1 MIKTKNILTSLALV
15 SVLSACGQSSELNSP
30 EIKVSQAA
38 NKNKTVEV
46 DRSTT
51 PNVVIFYIDDLGYG
65 DLSSYGATGVKTPE
79 IDRIA
84 NKGIRFTDGHSSAA
98 TCTPSRYSLLTGEHG
113 FRNKAKILKGDA
125 PALIQ
130 PGKATL
136 ASMFKKAGYTTGVV
150 GKWHLGLGNGNL
162 DWNSDIKPGP
172 LEIGFDYSF
181 LLPATGDRVPTVY
194 VENHNI
200 VNLDK
205 NDPITVSYKGK
216 IGNMPTGYEN
226 PELLRF
232 VADKQHNETI
242 VNGVSR
248 IGHMSGGTSAHWVD
262 EDFATVFT
270 DKAIDFIRESKDEPF
285 FLFKS
290 YHDIHVPR
298 LPNDRFKD
306 KSTMGVRGQAIAQM
320 DWMTG
325 RVIKEIEKLGLAEN
339 TLIIFTSDNGPVL
352 LDGYF
357 DSAIKLIGDHK
368 PSGPYSGGKYSRLEA
383 GTRVPTIA
391 YWPGKIEPQVNDAL
405 VSQMDIYKSLAKLI
419 GVDVAPNEAV
429 DSLDQLSVW
438 LGETDQGRVDLLEE
452 SLGNV
457 ALRHNN
463 YKFIG
468 KSKKKPSF
476 IEYKK
481 IRGGYEFVDQLYDL
495 AKDPGEMNNI
505 AKQNPDKVKELRA
518 RLTQIVNGKY

>member
-1 MIKTKNILTSLALV
+1 MIKSGKFLTSIITTALLAG
-15 SVLSACGQSSELNSP
+15 CGQQAAENTTVEQKNVEQNSVA
-30 EIKVSQAA
+30 KVSQE
-38 NKNKTVEV
+38 TVKK
-46 DRSTT
+46 

-84 NKGIRFTDGHSSAA
+84 NNGIRFTDGHSSAA

-150 GKWHLGLGNGNL
+150 GKWHLGLGNGNV
-162 DWNSDIKPGP
+162 DWNADIKPGP

-216 IGNMPTGYEN
+216 VGDMPTGYEN

-248 IGHMSGGTSAHWVD
+248 IGHMSGGKSAHWVD

-270 DKAIDFIRESKDEPF
+270 DKAIEFMRASKDKPF

-298 LPNDRFKD
+298 LPHDRFKD
-306 KSTMGVRGQAIAQM
+306 KSTMGVRGEAIAQM

-325 RVIKEIEKLGLAEN
+325 RVIKEIEKLGLADN

-352 LDGYF
+352 FDGYF
-357 DSAIKLIGDHK
+357 DSAIELLGDHK
-368 PSGPYSGGKYSRLEA
+368 PAGPFSGGKYSRLEA

-391 YWPGKIEPQVNDAL
+391 YWPGTIKPQVNDAL
-405 VSQMDIYKSLAKLI
+405 VSQMDIYASLAKLV
-419 GVDVAPNEAV
+419 GVDVAEGEAP

-438 LGETDQGRVDLLEE
+438 MGESDQGRVDLIEE
-452 SLGNV
+452 SLGNK

-463 YKFIG
+463 YKFIP
-468 KSKKKPSF
+468 KSSQIPNF
-476 IEYKK
+476 IDGKK
-481 IRGGYEFVDQLYDL
+481 IRGGYQKFDQLYDL
-495 AKDPGEMNNI
+495 STDVGEHNNI
-505 AKQNPDKVKELRA
+505 AKQNPALVKQFKA
-518 RLTQIVNGKY
+518 RLDEIVKGKY

>member
-1 MIKTKNILTSLALV
+1 MIKTKKLLTSLALV
-15 SVLSACGQSSELNSP
+15 SALSACGQSTQVANETKDINSEVK
-30 EIKVSQAA
+30 KVD
-38 NKNKTVEV
+38 V

-65 DLSSYGATGVKTPE
+65 DLGSYGATGVETPE

-84 NKGIRFTDGHSSAA
+84 NNGIRFTDGHSSAA

-113 FRNKAKILKGDA
+113 FRSQAKILKGDA

-130 PGKATL
+130 PGKPTL
-136 ASMFKKAGYTTGVV
+136 ASMFKKAGYATGVV
-150 GKWHLGLGNGNL
+150 GKWHLGLGNGNV
-162 DWNSDIKPGP
+162 DWNADIKPGP

-216 IGNMPTGYEN
+216 IGDMPTGYEN
-226 PELLRF
+226 PDLLRF

-248 IGHMSGGTSAHWVD
+248 IGHMSGGKSAHWVD

-270 DKAIDFIRESKDEPF
+270 DKAIDFIRDKQSKPF

-298 LPNDRFKD
+298 LPNDKFKE

-352 LDGYF
+352 FDGYF
-357 DSAIKLIGDHK
+357 DSAIELLGDHK
-368 PSGPYSGGKYSRLEA
+368 PGGPYSGGKYSRLEA

-391 YWPGKIEPQVNDAL
+391 YWPGKIKPQVNDAL
-405 VSQMDIYKSLAKLI
+405 VSQMDIYKSLAKLV
-419 GVDVAPNEAV
+419 GVDVAENEAV

-438 LGETDQGRVDLLEE
+438 LGETDQGRVDLIEE
-452 SLGNV
+452 SLGNK

-463 YKFIG
+463 FKFIP
-468 KSKKKPSF
+468 KSKQIPNF
-476 IEYKK
+476 IDSKK
-481 IRGGYEFVDQLYDL
+481 IRGGYKKHDQLYDL
-495 AKDPGEMNNI
+495 SNDVAEMNNI
-505 AKQNPDKVKELRA
+505 AKQNPDKVKELKA
-518 RLTQIVNGKY
+518 RLTQIINDKY

>member
-1 MIKTKNILTSLALV
+1 MIKNKKLLTSLALV
-15 SVLSACGQSSELNSP
+15 SVLSACGESAQVVNGTENVTSET
-30 EIKVSQAA
+30 
-38 NKNKTVEV
+38 KNVEV

-65 DLSSYGATGVKTPE
+65 DLSSYGATGVETPE

-84 NKGIRFTDGHSSAA
+84 NNGIRFTDGHSSAA

-130 PGKATL
+130 PGKPTI

-150 GKWHLGLGNGNL
+150 GKWHLGLGDGNL
-162 DWNSDIKPGP
+162 DWNADIKPGP

-216 IGNMPTGYEN
+216 VGNMPTGYEN
-226 PELLRF
+226 PELLRV

-248 IGHMSGGTSAHWVD
+248 IGHMAGGKSAHWVD

-270 DKAIDFIRESKDEPF
+270 DKAIEFIRASKDKPF

-352 LDGYF
+352 FDGYF
-357 DSAIKLIGDHK
+357 DSAIELLGNHK

-391 YWPGKIEPQVNDAL
+391 YWPGTIKPQINDAL
-405 VSQMDIYKSLAKLI
+405 VSQMDIYASLAKLV
-419 GVDVAPNEAV
+419 GVDIEEGEAI
-429 DSLDQLSVW
+429 DSMDQLSVW
-438 LGETDQGRVDLLEE
+438 LGETGQGRVDLLEE

-463 YKFIG
+463 YKFIA
-468 KSKKKPSF
+468 KSKKKPNF
-476 IEYKK
+476 IKSKK
-481 IRGGYEFVDQLYDL
+481 IRGGYEFFDQLYDL
-495 AKDPGEMNNI
+495 AKDPGETNNI
-505 AKQNPDKVKELRA
+505 AKQNPDLVKQFKA
-518 RLTQIVNGKY
+518 RTKEIVNGQY

>member
-1 MIKTKNILTSLALV
+1 
-15 SVLSACGQSSELNSP
+15 
-30 EIKVSQAA
+30 
-38 NKNKTVEV
+38 
-46 DRSTT
+46 
-51 PNVVIFYIDDLGYG
+51 
-65 DLSSYGATGVKTPE
+65 
-79 IDRIA
+79 
-84 NKGIRFTDGHSSAA
+84 
-98 TCTPSRYSLLTGEHG
+98 
-113 FRNKAKILKGDA
+113 
-125 PALIQ
+125 
-130 PGKATL
+130 
-136 ASMFKKAGYTTGVV
+136 
-150 GKWHLGLGNGNL
+150 
-162 DWNSDIKPGP
+162 
-172 LEIGFDYSF
+172 
-181 LLPATGDRVPTVY
+181 
-194 VENHNI
+194 
-200 VNLDK
+200 
-205 NDPITVSYKGK
+205 
-216 IGNMPTGYEN
+216 
-226 PELLRF
+226 
-232 VADKQHNETI
+232 
-242 VNGVSR
+242 
-248 IGHMSGGTSAHWVD
+248 
-262 EDFATVFT
+262 
-270 DKAIDFIRESKDEPF
+270 
-285 FLFKS
+285 
-290 YHDIHVPR
+290 
-298 LPNDRFKD
+298 
-306 KSTMGVRGQAIAQM
+306 MGVRGQAIAQM

>member
-1 MIKTKNILTSLALV
+1 MIKTKKLLTSLALV
-15 SVLSACGQSSELNSP
+15 SLISACGQSP
-30 EIKVSQAA
+30 EIKSAQVATET
-38 NKNKTVEV
+38 KNVEV

-65 DLSSYGATGVKTPE
+65 DLGSYGATGVETPE

-84 NKGIRFTDGHSSAA
+84 NNGIRFTDGHSSAA

-130 PGKATL
+130 PGKPTL
-136 ASMFKKAGYTTGVV
+136 ASMLKKAGYATGVV
-150 GKWHLGLGNGNL
+150 GKWHLGLGNGNV
-162 DWNSDIKPGP
+162 DWNADIKPGP

-216 IGNMPTGYEN
+216 VGDMPTGYEN

-248 IGHMSGGTSAHWVD
+248 IGHMAGGKSAHWVD

-270 DKAIDFIRESKDEPF
+270 DKAIDFIRENKSKPF

-325 RVIKEIEKLGLAEN
+325 RVIKEIEKLGLADN

-352 LDGYF
+352 FDGYY
-357 DSAIKLIGDHK
+357 DSAIELLGDHK
-368 PSGPYSGGKYSRLEA
+368 PGGPYSGGKYSRLEA

-391 YWPGKIEPQVNDAL
+391 YWPGKIKPQVNDAL
-405 VSQMDIYKSLAKLI
+405 VSQMDIYKSLAKLV
-419 GVDVAPNEAV
+419 GVDVSENEAV
-429 DSLDQLSVW
+429 DSLDQLSIW
-438 LGETDQGRVDLLEE
+438 LGETDQGRVDLIEE
-452 SLGNV
+452 SLGNK

-463 YKFIG
+463 YKFIP
-468 KSKKKPSF
+468 KSKQIPSF
-476 IEYKK
+476 IDSKK
-481 IRGGYEFVDQLYDL
+481 IRGGYEKQDQLYDL
-495 AKDPGEMNNI
+495 SNDAAEMNNI
-505 AKQNPDKVKELRA
+505 AKQNPDKVKELKA